1 VNEAAAPAVR
11 SHRRLSPKRIATLA
25 ANALTQLLRMRTL
38 YFLIAFGAVLVV
50 FGFIMPAPPSGMG
63 LEAFGGEQELRLLKS
78 VSLGAMSWFCVILA
92 IAGTALLLPA
102 DLEDRTLY
110 TILSKPVPRFDY
122 LTGKLAGVILLIALS
137 LALMDAGCCGALW
150 LKQRVVTAETITHWQ
165 QLGELTPER
174 IAEIQREYA
183 AHGINWNFHSA
194 VFGILCQAIVMAA
207 VCLLISTF
215 ASSSLFTILA
225 GLAVFIIGQ
234 GQELAREFIFSG
246 VGGALGRLFSTT
258 VALTF
263 PDLRQ
268 FNVID
273 EVVAG
278 KLIPAAVSGRMAVMA
293 LVYTAFYHALGWFIF
308 KDKEL

>member
-1 VNEAAAPAVR
+1 
-11 SHRRLSPKRIATLA
+11 
-25 ANALTQLLRMRTL
+25 MRTL

-50 FGFIMPAPPSGMG
+50 FGFIMPAPPAGPG
-63 LEAFGGEQELRLLKS
+63 LSSFGGEQELRLLKS

-122 LTGKLAGVILLIALS
+122 LSGKLAGVILLVALS
-137 LALMDAGCCGALW
+137 LALMDAGCCGVLW
-150 LKQRVVTAETITHWQ
+150 LKQRIVTGQTMAHWER
-165 QLGELTPER
+165 LGELTPER
-174 IAEIQREYA
+174 IAEIKREYVIY
-183 AHGINWNFHSA
+183 GLNWNFQAA
-194 VFGILCQAIVMAA
+194 VLGIFCQAVVMAA

-215 ASSSLFTILA
+215 ASSTLFTILV
-225 GLAVFIIGQ
+225 GIAVFVVGQ
-234 GQELAREFIFSG
+234 GQELAREFVFSE
-246 VGGALGRLFSTT
+246 VGGGLGRLFSTT

-278 KLIPAAVSGRMAVMA
+278 KLIPPSVSGRMALMT
-293 LVYTAFYHALGWFIF
+293 LVYTAFYHALGWFVF